1 MSTAVIDPADRV
13 MVTTEQVAKLVAG
26 ISIIGH
32 ARKILERAGWTV
44 TLVANRITVEG
55 EVIAQLIPA
64 KIGTYG
70 PLADQWII
78 SAINDTPPVWIVG
91 SEVRS

>member
-1 MSTAVIDPADRV
+1 MSTAVIDPSDRV

-26 ISIIGH
+26 ISVIGH
-32 ARKILERAGWTV
+32 ARKVLQRAGWTV
-44 TLVANRITVEG
+44 ILVANRITVEG
-55 EVIAQLIPA
+55 EVIAQLIRA
-64 KIGTYG
+64 KIGTHG

-78 SAINDTPPVWIVG
+78 SAINGTPPVWIVG